1 MKKLYAFGIILL
13 AAFLLFGCMGME
25 SWGGTS
31 GGGSTG
37 GSKPGYDTS
46 PISAAPGGAW
56 TESGAAPAPSAPTQV
71 DKMVIKTGSA
81 TVEVP
86 EKTLEERYTKLRT
99 MVSSYGGEITDSSYT
114 ETQNE
119 KYYYVTVKLDPT
131 SFDSFGKKLSEL
143 GKVKSLSSNSE
154 DVTTQYIDISA
165 KLENLKASRE
175 RIMALYNRTNNISE
189 ILQLEQ
195 EINRL
200 QYEIDSTTQ
209 QKLYYERLAA
219 KATMTV
225 QLVEPAPVVDTT
237 LLNPFSQLVNVF
249 IAGLAFGMTLIA
261 GIAGFG
267 LPLIVVLA
275 VLGVIVKIVFFSK
288 PKQKEEKKK

>member
-1 MKKLYAFGIILL
+1 MMRKLYALGIVLF
-13 AAFLLFGCMGME
+13 AAFLLFGCMGMD
-25 SWGGTS
+25 SWGS
-31 GGGSTG
+31 GGSGVSPGKT
-37 GSKPGYDTS
+37 GYDS
-46 PISAAPGGAW
+46 YPVSAAPGGAVS
-56 TESGAAPAPSAPTQV
+56 ESGSYAPSPSVPNQA
-71 DKMVIKTGSA
+71 DRMVIKTGNA
-81 TVEVP
+81 NVEVP
-86 EKTLEERYTKLRT
+86 QGTLEERNTKLRA
-99 MVSSYGGEITDSSYT
+99 MVASYGGEVTDSSYT
-114 ETQNE
+114 ETENE
-119 KYYYVTVKLDPT
+119 KYYYVTAKLDPA

-143 GKVKSLSSNSE
+143 GTVKSLSSNSE

-165 KLENLKASRE
+165 KLDNLKASRD

-209 QKLYYERLAA
+209 QKLYYERQAA
-219 KATMTV
+219 KATMTI

-267 LPLIVVLA
+267 LPVIAVLA
-275 VLGVIVKIVFFSK
+275 VLGIVVKLAFFSK
-288 PKQKEEKKK
+288 PKPKEEKKK

>member
-1 MKKLYAFGIILL
+1 MRKLYAFGIVLF

-25 SWGGTS
+25 SWGGS
-31 GGGSTG
+31 GGTE
-37 GSKPGYDTS
+37 SKPGYGVDS
-46 PISAAPGGAW
+46 GPISAAPGGAW
-56 TESGAAPAPSAPTQV
+56 AESGYAPAPSAPSQV
-71 DKMVIKTGSA
+71 DKMIIKTGSA

-86 EKTLEERYTKLRT
+86 EKTLEDRYTKLRT
-99 MVSSYGGEITDSSYT
+99 MVSGYGGEITDSSYT

-119 KYYYVTVKLDPT
+119 KYYYVTVKLDPA
-131 SFDSFGKKLSEL
+131 SFDAFGKKLSEL
-143 GKVKSLSSNSE
+143 GKVKSLLSNSQ

-165 KLENLKASRE
+165 KLDNLKASRE

-209 QKLYYERLAA
+209 QKLYYERQAS

-249 IAGLAFGMTLIA
+249 IAGLAFGMTLVA

-275 VLGVIVKIVFFSK
+275 VLGVIVKLAFFSK
-288 PKQKEEKKK
+288 PKPKEEKKK

>member
-1 MKKLYAFGIILL
+1 MRKLYAFGIVLF

-25 SWGGTS
+25 SWGVS
-31 GGGSTG
+31 DGGSSGKT
-37 GSKPGYDTS
+37 GYDS
-46 PISAAPGGAW
+46 YPVAAAPGGAVS
-56 TESGAAPAPSAPTQV
+56 ESGSYAPSPSAPLQV
-71 DKMVIKTGSA
+71 EKMIIKTGSA

-86 EKTLEERYTKLRT
+86 EKTLEERHAKLRT

-119 KYYYVTVKLDPT
+119 KYYYVTVKLDPA

-143 GKVKSLSSNSE
+143 GAVKSLSSNSE

-165 KLENLKASRE
+165 RLDNLKASRE

-189 ILQLEQ
+189 ILQLES

-209 QKLYYERLAA
+209 QKLYYERQAA

-225 QLVEPAPVVDTT
+225 RLVEPAPVVDTT

-261 GIAGFG
+261 GIVGFG
-267 LPLIVVLA
+267 LPVVVVLA
-275 VLGVIVKIVFFSK
+275 VLGVIVKLAFFSK
-288 PKQKEEKKK
+288 PKPKDEKKK